1 MAKRDYYEILG
12 IAKDAGDDAIRKA
25 YNALAM
31 KHHPDRN
38 PGDAES
44 ETHFKL
50 VVEAY
55 TVLRDPQKR
64 QVYDRYG
71 HAGLEGAGVGGGGDD
86 LMDMLREAFNMFGG
100 GGRRQRGPRSGADLQ
115 VQFEITLLEA
125 YKGTTREFTVPR
137 HEACKACK
145 ETGAK
150 PGTKAAPCKR
160 CNGQGAIGSFLFAQA
175 CPACKGKGATISD
188 PCRECKGEGAIETE
202 HEVKVDVP
210 PGIDDGMSLC
220 VRGEGENGDPGGS
233 PGDLYCLVRVRSH
246 PLFARDGQAL
256 HAEVPISFA
265 QAALG
270 GGLEV
275 PTLEGKAVNITV
287 PRGTNSG
294 DEVRVTGKGMPHV
307 RGGRTGDMVI
317 HLRVETPRN
326 LSPRQEELLRELGE
340 LEGKNP
346 APARKSWLERI
357 AEFFTASSKA
367 GEGKKS

>member
-1 MAKRDYYEILG
+1 MKRCYYEVLG
-12 IAKDAGDDAIRKA
+12 VEKGAGDDAIRKA

-38 PGDAES
+38 PGDAEA
-44 ETHFKL
+44 EATFKL

-71 HAGLEGAGVGGGGDD
+71 HAGLEGAGGGAGMGDD
-86 LMDMLREAFNMFGG
+86 LMDMLREAFSMFGG

-115 VQFEITLLEA
+115 VQFEISLLEA
-125 YKGTTREFTVPR
+125 YQGVTREFQVPR
-137 HEACKACK
+137 HEPCGTCKG
-145 ETGAK
+145 TGAK
-150 PGTKAAPCKR
+150 PGTKAAPCRR
-160 CNGQGAIGSFLFAQA
+160 CNGQGAVGSFLFAQA
-175 CPACKGKGATISD
+175 CPSCRGKGATIAD
-188 PCRECKGEGAIETE
+188 PCKDCRGQGQIETE
-202 HEVKVDVP
+202 HAVSVDIPAGV
-210 PGIDDGMSLC
+210 DDGMSVV
-220 VRGEGENGDPGGS
+220 VRGAGENGEPGGQ
-233 PGDLYCLVRVRSH
+233 PGDLYCLVRVKGH

-256 HAEVPISFA
+256 HTEVPLSFA

-270 GGLEV
+270 ARIDV
-275 PTLEGKAVNITV
+275 PTLEGKAVTLAV
-287 PRGTNSG
+287 PKGSNSG

-307 RGGRTGDMVI
+307 RGGRQGDLVV

-326 LSPRQEELLRELGE
+326 LTPRQEELLRELGE

-357 AEFFTASSKA
+357 AEFFTSPAKS
-367 GEGKKS
+367 EGKK